1 VTVTFGTNAVAL
13 CINGHTTAVLMWTL
27 LAMALQGIHSISVI
41 ENMAVS
47 SKWTENGP
55 VVLDYM
61 TNKTPKLRF
70 SGLDI

>member
-1 VTVTFGTNAVAL
+1 
-13 CINGHTTAVLMWTL
+13 
-27 LAMALQGIHSISVI
+27 MALQGIHSISVI